1 MYIKEIKI
9 KNFKSF
15 KEITFQSNPKFNVL
29 IGENNIGK
37 STIFEA
43 LLLWEHTFKKIIN
56 SKKNA
61 FLKADGKNSY
71 ISFSELSFLR
81 LINDTDLFYESPN
94 ISRITL
100 IICVDVTKT
109 FSLTF
114 EIGKPKSISNSY
126 IRFQTINH
134 KEFENFSIYMKSKKV
149 SLDKVLFI
157 YQTKPVSNILSR
169 EPFMNKGQ
177 ILKKISLGKSGEVL
191 RNKILNKKGNKRQSI
206 ESQISNVLGQQV
218 TFNCLNENKHDDDEY
233 IDLKVNNLD
242 IHLQGSG
249 FLQIAEIFSTVE
261 YLENA
266 INILLIDEPDSHI
279 HSKLQNKLLEE
290 LRLITNTQT
299 FIISHNDNFVNEIN
313 SNELFYINQEAKRVG
328 QITKLDIENF
338 DVVKKDLGGVII
350 ALDKLNYCNR
360 ICFVE
365 GDDDIKYLENIK
377 NRILSLEP
385 DFQINNIVTF
395 YYLRGK
401 DNLLSKIEYNKRFL
415 SQLFKDKQLLIVYDK
430 DFTPTDRSEDLKNNI
445 ERKLGRNS
453 KAIYHKGYCIE
464 SLLFTDIYNL
474 SEFLSAY
481 YSTEKLRTYYFITEY
496 IQTLKE
502 SFRDVTSEVYK
513 LFEQKFNGQLNNSRP
528 ELQGVLFAD
537 FIRDCYDESFKPH
550 FLFNKHLIK
559 DFFVKYSEHFEINYD
574 WNDKSDE
581 YYASSLLN
589 NYIARIEKVKELNPD
604 ILSLINEVYN

>member
-1 MYIKEIKI
+1 
-9 KNFKSF
+9 
-15 KEITFQSNPKFNVL
+15 L
-29 IGENNIGK
+29 
-37 STIFEA
+37 
-43 LLLWEHTFKKIIN
+43 
-56 SKKNA
+56 
-61 FLKADGKNSY
+61 
-71 ISFSELSFLR
+71 
-81 LINDTDLFYESPN
+81 
-94 ISRITL
+94 
-100 IICVDVTKT
+100 
-109 FSLTF
+109 
-114 EIGKPKSISNSY
+114 
-126 IRFQTINH
+126 
-134 KEFENFSIYMKSKKV
+134 
-149 SLDKVLFI
+149 
-157 YQTKPVSNILSR
+157 
-169 EPFMNKGQ
+169 
-177 ILKKISLGKSGEVL
+177 
-191 RNKILNKKGNKRQSI
+191 
-206 ESQISNVLGQQV
+206 
-218 TFNCLNENKHDDDEY
+218 
-233 IDLKVNNLD
+233 
-242 IHLQGSG
+242 
-249 FLQIAEIFSTVE
+249 

-313 SNELFYINQEAKRVG
+313 SSELFFINQEAKRVG
-328 QITKLDIENF
+328 QITKLDIDNF

-385 DFQINNIVTF
+385 DFPINNIVTF

-415 SQLFKDKQLLIVYDK
+415 SQLFKDKQLFIVYDK
-430 DFTPTDRSEDLKNNI
+430 DFTPTDKSEDLKNNI

-474 SEFLSAY
+474 SEFFSAY
-481 YSTEKLRTYYFITEY
+481 YSTEKLRTCYFIEEY

-537 FIRDCYDESFKPH
+537 FIRDCYDDSFKPH

-559 DFFVKYSEHFEINYD
+559 EFFINYSEHFEINYD

-589 NYIARIEKVKELNPD
+589 NYIGRFENISELNSD
-604 ILSLINEVYN
+604 ILNLINEVYN